1 MKLLLNKKI
10 TVLLLLAYVYL
21 VFFGLLGVGMH
32 NHMSETPC
40 PYMMGMNVVC
50 GMSGVSHITFWNFI
64 LSVFPSF
71 VFILTLIV
79 CVYYVIKKLFYISPH
94 ILRNFLYMKNR
105 ESSPVYVRVEEDYS
119 DGRINPK
126 PY

>member
-71 VFILTLIV
+71 VFILALIV